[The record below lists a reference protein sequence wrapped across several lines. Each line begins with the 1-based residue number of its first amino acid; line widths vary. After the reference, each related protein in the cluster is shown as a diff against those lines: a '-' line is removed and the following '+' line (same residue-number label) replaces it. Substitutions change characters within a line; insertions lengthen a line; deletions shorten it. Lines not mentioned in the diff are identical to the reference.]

1 MSDFPKVCVTIG
13 ASAAV
18 GAAGIQADL
27 KTFTALSCY
36 GAAAVTAI
44 AAQTFAGI
52 QEVEP
57 VSDRMLR
64 AQLDAIA
71 AALPVA
77 AVKVGLCPT
86 AGTVRVISRWL
97 SGLPRVPVVV
107 DPVVADS
114 RGIPMQQPETIRAV
128 CDDLLPR
135 ATVATPNRF
144 EAAALAGMEECLS
157 VEDMEA
163 AARLLSRRHGC
174 AVVVTGGGLSGR
186 TLDVLAAMDG
196 ISHFD
201 GPTHPRGKVS
211 GIGCTHAAAVAA
223 GLAKGDDL
231 RDALLHAKLYVGA
244 AIQAAPQLPDGRPV
258 LWHGVTVREQVIVDP
273 SAGPARG
280 D

>member
-13 ASAAV
+13 CSAAV

-36 GAAAVTAI
+36 GAAALTSI

-52 QEVEP
+52 QELEI

-64 AQLDAIA
+64 VQLESVS
-71 AALPVA
+71 AALPIAV
-77 AVKVGLCPT
+77 VKVGLCPT
-86 AGTVRVISRWL
+86 AGAVRVISRWL
-97 SGLPRVPVVV
+97 ASMPRIPVVV

-114 RGIPMQQPETIRAV
+114 RGIALQQPETIKAV
-128 CDDLLPR
+128 CDELLPR
-135 ATVATPNRF
+135 AIIATPNRF

-157 VEDMEA
+157 VEDMEE
-163 AARLLSRRHGC
+163 AARILAKRHGC

-223 GLAKGDDL
+223 FLAKGDAL
-231 RDALLHAKLYVGA
+231 RDALLNAKLYVGA

-258 LWHGVTVREQVIVDP
+258 LWHGVTVREQVM
-273 SAGPARG
+273 AEA
-280 D
+280 